1 MLIKALSEKT
11 GASIRSI
18 RHYESRGL
26 IQSERLPNGYR
37 NYNANAIFTV
47 KTIQLYLGL
56 GLTTEHI
63 AKIINCPLEPQTN
76 RPICKE
82 LYKLYTEKLE
92 QVTVQIQ
99 ILQQVHSQLAEKITE
114 FERSAAEI

>member
-1 MLIKALSEKT
+1 MQIKELSGKT

-18 RHYESRGL
+18 RHYEAKGL

-37 NYNANAIFTV
+37 NYDSDAIFSV
-47 KTIQLYLGL
+47 KTIQLYLAL

-63 AKIINCPLEPQTN
+63 AKIIHCPIAPQTN

-82 LYKLYTEKLE
+82 LYKLYTEKLD
-92 QVTVQIQ
+92 QVNAQIH
-99 ILQQVHSQLAEKITE
+99 ILQQVQSQLAEKIKE
-114 FERSAAEI
+114 FELSAAEI